1 MTRKKIHIDEL
12 FRNKLKSLSLL
23 VSNKDME
30 AIDDKKSQ
38 YTESETPLPN
48 SAFSDFELEVTE
60 MDWLNTKSKLDIER
74 AAVSNKDAFQEK
86 FDGFEIEPNPEDW
99 PITYKKYLAAKSR
112 KLWWWLG
119 TGILALLIGLSLL
132 FTIGSKTQ
140 ASENTLAQNK
150 IYTNENTQN
159 QVSKPLEGN
168 GQSSNTPSGNENA
181 EQALTLDDAK
191 NVVANPKTNSTSNSN
206 LSLEASSKNTNRNN
220 SNKNQ
225 TGTSKSQASKPLH
238 AKKQKETNK
247 NTLESIKE
255 KRFEL
260 FKPNGVFLGKLE
272 NKPELNNDP
281 SPEIMEKVKNDEVQE
296 EIQVPKLKPE
306 IITADSV
313 KKKMHIDDL
322 KGSGKP
328 VLGLYVAMIN
338 QINYGSRVLFKGNND
353 FYNSVRKSAD
363 KPSVAWTKGIE
374 VGILKYKTQ
383 FSIGVQ
389 AGSQT
394 FVSNYK
400 YSYRVYD
407 SLPVYNPGRTQII
420 GYFLLRGRDT
430 FINEENKVK
439 LNKIQVPLSFSRV
452 LNINSRMGF
461 LLGSSV
467 LLDYTSKTT
476 GTKMI
481 NPQNNQLYYYKTLQG
496 FERRL
501 NVLPSLNIGI
511 NYQVGKNLMLQSSI
525 YGNTAVFGRFKN
537 NFGANEQAY
546 NMGINL
552 KLLYLIK

>member
-1 MTRKKIHIDEL
+1 M
-12 FRNKLKSLSLL
+12 
-23 VSNKDME
+23 
-30 AIDDKKSQ
+30 
-38 YTESETPLPN
+38 
-48 SAFSDFELEVTE
+48 
-60 MDWLNTKSKLDIER
+60 
-74 AAVSNKDAFQEK
+74 
-86 FDGFEIEPNPEDW
+86 
-99 PITYKKYLAAKSR
+99 
-112 KLWWWLG
+112 
-119 TGILALLIGLSLL
+119 SLL
-132 FTIGSKTQ
+132 FTTGSKTQ

-159 QVSKPLEGN
+159 QISKPLEGN
-168 GQSSNTPSGNENA
+168 GQSTNTPSGNENA
-181 EQALTLDDAK
+181 EQALTLDDGK
-191 NVVANPKTNSTSNSN
+191 KVVTNPKTNSISNSK
-206 LSLEASSKNTNRNN
+206 LSIEASSKNTNRNN
-220 SNKNQ
+220 SNKDQ
-225 TGTSKSQASKPLH
+225 AGISKSQASKPLD
-238 AKKQKETNK
+238 AKKQKETN
-247 NTLESIKE
+247 TLASIKE
-255 KRFEL
+255 KQFEL
-260 FKPNGVFLGKLE
+260 FKPKGIVLGKLE

-281 SPEIMEKVKNDEVQE
+281 SPEIMEKVKAKEVLE
-296 EIQVPKLKPE
+296 EIQVPKSKTE
-306 IITADSV
+306 IIPADSV
-313 KKKMHIDDL
+313 KKKLYIDDL
-322 KGSGKP
+322 KEPGKP

-338 QINYGSRVLFKGNND
+338 QINYGSRVLSKGNND

-363 KPSVAWTKGIE
+363 KPSVSWTKGIE

-389 AGSQT
+389 ASSQT

-420 GYFLLRGRDT
+420 GYFLLHGRDT

-452 LNINSRMGF
+452 LSINSRMGF
-461 LLGSSV
+461 LMGTSLV
-467 LLDYTSKTT
+467 IDYTSKTT

-525 YGNTAVFGRFKN
+525 YANTAVIGRFKN

>member
-1 MTRKKIHIDEL
+1 
-12 FRNKLKSLSLL
+12 
-23 VSNKDME
+23 ME

-38 YTESETPLPN
+38 YTESETPLPD

-119 TGILALLIGLSLL
+119 TGILALIIGLSLL
-132 FTIGSKTQ
+132 FTTGSKTQ

-159 QVSKPLEGN
+159 QISKPLEGN
-168 GQSSNTPSGNENA
+168 GQSANSPSGNENA
-181 EQALTLDDAK
+181 EQALNLEDAK
-191 NVVANPKTNSTSNSN
+191 KVVANHKTNSTSNSN
-206 LSLEASSKNTNRNN
+206 LSLEASSKNTNRKN

-225 TGTSKSQASKPLH
+225 AGISKSQASKPLN

-260 FKPNGVFLGKLE
+260 FKPNAVVLGKLE

-313 KKKMHIDDL
+313 KKKIHIDDL
-322 KGSGKP
+322 KGPGKP

-338 QINYGSRVLFKGNND
+338 QINYGSRVLSKGNND
-353 FYNSVRKSAD
+353 FYNSVRISSD
-363 KPSVAWTKGIE
+363 KPSVSWTKGIE

-389 AGSQT
+389 ASSQT

-430 FINEENKVK
+430 FIYEENKVK

-461 LLGSSV
+461 LLGTSV

-501 NVLPSLNIGI
+501 NILPSLNVGI

>member
-1 MTRKKIHIDEL
+1 
-12 FRNKLKSLSLL
+12 
-23 VSNKDME
+23 ME
-30 AIDDKKSQ
+30 AIDGKKSQ
-38 YTESETPLPN
+38 YNETDASVPVSP
-48 SAFSDFELEVTE
+48 FSDFELEVTE
-60 MDWLNTKSKLDIER
+60 MDWLNTKSKLDLER
-74 AAVSNKDAFQEK
+74 ATLSNQDAFKEK
-86 FDGFEIEPNPEDW
+86 FDGFEIEPSVEDW

-119 TGILALLIGLSLL
+119 TGILALLIGLSVL
-132 FTIGSKTQ
+132 FTTGSKTQ
-140 ASENTLAQNK
+140 ASENALAQNK

-168 GQSSNTPSGNENA
+168 GQSTITSSVNENA
-181 EQALTLDDAK
+181 EQALTLDDDK
-191 NVVANPKTNSTSNSN
+191 KVVANSKTNSTSNSN
-206 LSLEASSKNTNRNN
+206 LSLESSSRNTNRNN
-220 SNKNQ
+220 SNKDQ
-225 TGTSKSQASKPLH
+225 AKIRKKQASKPLN

-260 FKPNGVFLGKLE
+260 LKPDGVVFGKLE

-281 SPEIMEKVKNDEVQE
+281 SLEIIEKVKDRELPQ
-296 EIQVPKLKPE
+296 EIQVPMPKNN
-306 IITADSV
+306 IVTADSA
-313 KKKMHIDDL
+313 KKKVYIDDW
-322 KGSGKP
+322 KKPGKP
-328 VLGLYVAMIN
+328 VLGLYVAMVN
-338 QINYGSRVLFKGNND
+338 QINYGSRILSKANND

-363 KPSVAWTKGIE
+363 RPSVSWTKGIE

-389 AGSQT
+389 ASSQT

-400 YSYRVYD
+400 YSYKVYD

-439 LNKIQVPLSFSRV
+439 INKLQVPLAFSRV
-452 LNINSRMGF
+452 LNISSRMRM
-461 LLGSSV
+461 LLGTT
-467 LLDYTSKTT
+467 LLVDYTSKTT
-476 GTKMI
+476 GTKLL

-501 NVLPSLNIGI
+501 NVLPNLNIGI
-511 NYQVGKNLMLQSSI
+511 NYQVGKSIMLQSSL
-525 YGNTAVFGRFKN
+525 YGNTSVLGRFKN
-537 NFGANEQAY
+537 NFGANEHAV
-546 NMGINL
+546 NFGINL